1 MDSSFFYA
9 KNTTYIVKQIA
20 LYKEGEIMLLLIFNL
35 AVIILALRVMISA
48 GENIRDWFR
57 DNR

>member
-1 MDSSFFYA
+1 
-9 KNTTYIVKQIA
+9 
-20 LYKEGEIMLLLIFNL
+20 MLLLIFNL

-48 GENIRDWFR
+48 GENIRNWFR